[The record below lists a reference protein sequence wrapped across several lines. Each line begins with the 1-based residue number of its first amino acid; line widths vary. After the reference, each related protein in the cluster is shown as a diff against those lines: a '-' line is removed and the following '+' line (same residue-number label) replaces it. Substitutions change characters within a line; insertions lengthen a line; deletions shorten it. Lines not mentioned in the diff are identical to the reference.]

1 MNNLSDN
8 EKILKQISE
17 FIRNPANRAQAVR
30 ICKENGFDPDMLNQL
45 GRVQGVHEAMKNIIS
60 KDDLLAGIKQICGNI
75 PNDPH
80 VIEMCRNITS
90 SHNELM
96 QLSGSNIPVSVTT
109 LKKIC
114 SDNFERSDKEFAS
127 LQRMSIAEYLRILY
141 KSGYKS
147 VIKTC
152 IDMCG
157 MDFKEKAEK
166 ATRSVLTYFLP
177 REMTSKES
185 EARLTICLYTIAEA
199 SEKNQKLRQ
208 YIIDTG
214 REKYKKWTEKIDRIR
229 KYHTVDDNTG
239 ITADELLVLERE
251 VDTKW
256 PVKEN
261 SITTLTEDTAYLG
274 MYSLLTKA
282 KDDRYGTLAYCILYG
297 ENGYKLY
304 DGSVDLKPFEK
315 KHAILSLI
323 LRLSKDIDISME
335 KALDAII
342 YSRKLEYT
350 IHLSISDDEGILER
364 YFIKEA
370 DNELSRLKKTY
381 HGLCSY
387 FGTDLRW
394 IFSSISSVSEALK
407 KSSVLPM
414 ERIVEYALNDF
425 ILDKLKNAYSP
436 SMNIETIQEVMDL
449 LPEDEETIGAEISE
463 FTSIITTSIF
473 LYYISKLRT
482 EAVILSKP
490 EDTVKK
496 DPRIEILER
505 NLSEKE
511 QENASMQKKIN
522 AITLRLDSIQSKKL
536 SEDRIERHE
545 NRKTLMKHIERAE
558 AEKERYRNLYEE
570 SREYIE
576 ALEQP
581 EAPMQE
587 IPDAETAV
595 SEKLGGKRF
604 MFISF
609 DVEKSIPNVKKNFP
623 TAVFC
628 QTETDNM
635 SGYHLDGIIVMTRH
649 ISHSIFYKLI
659 KYRKEQYPD
668 VPVLLF
674 NQRNE
679 KLLYTEML
687 KQFC

>member
-1 MNNLSDN
+1 
-8 EKILKQISE
+8 
-17 FIRNPANRAQAVR
+17 
-30 ICKENGFDPDMLNQL
+30 
-45 GRVQGVHEAMKNIIS
+45 
-60 KDDLLAGIKQICGNI
+60 
-75 PNDPH
+75 
-80 VIEMCRNITS
+80 
-90 SHNELM
+90 
-96 QLSGSNIPVSVTT
+96 
-109 LKKIC
+109 
-114 SDNFERSDKEFAS
+114 
-127 LQRMSIAEYLRILY
+127 MSIAEYLRILY

-370 DNELSRLKKTY
+370 DNELSRLKETY